1 MSAYKEAERMLQRM
15 YGKYII
21 FVYLSTLF
29 VSGFSRDLVSPF
41 SCIDRHADRYNSR
54 VLDDLFVADVR
65 DNSEWFIHRGFF
77 DQFGNFLQNSLLN
90 DVSCQ
95 NIRHGFE
102 RKKEL
107 LKTLEKNKNK
117 MLSVQDHIS
126 YKIFHWELT
135 RAVAGESFLFHEYRV
150 TQIFG
155 ILSNLISLFT
165 SIHALKSSRDIDFYL
180 ARLKTIPEYLEH
192 TIELLDYQQSR
203 GIMLPA
209 FAMEKVIKI
218 IQKMTPRLITENIF
232 YSHLE
237 KLIEPMSPK
246 HKNLYLERARMI
258 IQTHVYEAY
267 ERLSQCCTK
276 ILRASHS
283 HHGVWALPD
292 GDEYYQYILEKHT
305 TVQLSADEIHELGL
319 QEVAKIHQEM
329 RLLLAQEGVIDP
341 KSNVGK
347 LMQTYAENPRFYYP
361 ETDAGRAACLTEFE
375 SILARCRKQLAHLFN
390 RKPKKSVH
398 IKAVP
403 SHEEDGM
410 AGAYYARP
418 SIDGTRPG
426 IFFVNLRSM
435 KELPRYEMET
445 LTVHEAEPGHHFQ
458 LSLQMEMDI
467 PLQRKLGTYTAFVE
481 GWALYVEK
489 LAYEENFYSS
499 VAAKLGHLQDEL
511 LRAARLVVDTGI
523 HKKRWTR
530 EQAITY
536 MKEATGYHQDSII
549 TEVERYFVWPGQACA
564 YKIGQ
569 LKILELRQRARSA
582 LGNNFDI
589 REFHDVVLTLGA
601 APLVVLEEVVD
612 LYIHNKLNKQPT
624 SFCLATS

>member
-1 MSAYKEAERMLQRM
+1 LRAHREAEGMLQPI
-15 YGKYII
+15 YGKCII
-21 FVYLSTLF
+21 FTCLSTLF
-29 VSGFSRDLVSPF
+29 FSGFSQDHGTQNSWFNQLF
-41 SCIDRHADRYNSR
+41 AADT
-54 VLDDLFVADVR
+54 LDSYQWLP
-65 DNSEWFIHRGFF
+65 HRGFF
-77 DQFGNFLQNSLLN
+77 DQFANYQQNTLLN
-90 DVSCQ
+90 DVSCK
-95 NIRHGFE
+95 NILQGFE

-107 LKTLEKNKNK
+107 LKTLEKNESK
-117 MLSVQDHIS
+117 MISLQDRIS
-126 YKIFHWELT
+126 YKIFHWELR

-155 ILSNLISLFT
+155 ILSNITSLFT
-165 SIHALKSSRDIDFYL
+165 SIHSLKSSRDVESYL
-180 ARLKTIPEYLEH
+180 ARLKIIPEYLEQ
-192 TIELLDYQQSR
+192 TIELLDYQKSK

-209 FAMEKVIKI
+209 FAMEKVINI
-218 IQKMTPRLITENIF
+218 IKKMTPRLITENIF
-232 YSHLE
+232 YSHFA
-237 KLIEPMSPK
+237 KLIETINSK
-246 HKNLYLERARMI
+246 QKSFYLERAQI
-258 IQTHVYEAY
+258 VIETSVYQAY
-267 ERLSQCCTK
+267 ERLKECCTK

-292 GDEYYQYILEKHT
+292 GDRYYEYMLEKHT
-305 TVQLSADEIHELGL
+305 TVPLSADEIHELGL
-319 QEVAKIHQEM
+319 QEVYKIHKEM
-329 RLLLAQEGVIDP
+329 RVLLTQEGVVD
-341 KSNVGK
+341 SRSSVGK
-347 LMQTYAENPRFYYP
+347 LMQIYSRNPDFYYP
-361 ETDAGRAACLTEFE
+361 ETAAGRAACLAEFE
-375 SILARCRKQLAHLFN
+375 TILARCRRQLSHLFN
-390 RKPKKSVH
+390 CKPKKLVH

-403 SHEEDGM
+403 LHEEDGM

-418 SIDGTRPG
+418 SIDGVRPG
-426 IFFVNLRSM
+426 TFFVNLRSM

-467 PLQRKLGTYTAFVE
+467 PLQRKLGTYTAFIE

-530 EQAITY
+530 EQAIAY
-536 MKEATGYHQDSII
+536 MKEATGYHQDSIV

-582 LGNNFDI
+582 LGNDFDI
-589 REFHDVVLTLGA
+589 REFHDVILTLGA
-601 APLVVLEEVVD
+601 APLVVLEEVID
-612 LYIHNKLNKQPT
+612 LYIHNNLNKQPAG
-624 SFCLATS
+624 FCQVAS